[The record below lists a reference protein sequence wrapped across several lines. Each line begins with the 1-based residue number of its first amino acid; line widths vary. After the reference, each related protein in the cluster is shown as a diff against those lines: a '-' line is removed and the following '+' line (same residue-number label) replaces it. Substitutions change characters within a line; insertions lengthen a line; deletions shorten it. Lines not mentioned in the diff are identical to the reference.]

1 MKKLFTVFA
10 AILLAMVLLFAFQ
23 PQETHAELYIE
34 TNDVVEISETD
45 ELYLNLSHD
54 GKFIVNNS
62 EEPILTVYIPQR
74 ESDTFPVGAEIRFAI
89 GQIGYCIKFEWLD
102 ENPFYLRNNGCLEQI
117 SEAGVVT
124 LKKIDQYTW
133 YLFGDLDKRG

>member
-62 EEPILTVYIPQR
+62 EEPVLTVYIPNNV
-74 ESDTFPVGAEIRFAI
+74 DVAFPIGTEIQFAYGLVGISTEFSY
-89 GQIGYCIKFEWLD
+89 GQNVYIIHPN
-102 ENPFYLRNNGCLEQI
+102 ENELCLKQG
-117 SEAGVVT
+117 GVVT
-124 LKKIDQYTW
+124 LKKIELNTW
-133 YLFGDLDKRG
+133 VIYGDLELIP